1 MIDVQINS
9 FLLNSFNSLF
19 RKMSLSKCEL
29 LKSSKGRDQVLCDG
43 YLYSLNKQKDEN
55 LYWCCNK
62 KTSLR
67 CGGRLQTVLVENTHF
82 VKKNHFAVHLHKPQA
97 ALVDDRKLKTR
108 IRERA
113 INSNDSPAQIIQSCI
128 ENVPSSR
135 APTLCNKHSFKMMIY
150 RARNKDY
157 PTLPKKLQDFEI
169 PDEFRKCNDQDFL
182 LAHFKDRD
190 VSIIMFGTK
199 KNLQLLLESPYWL
212 MDGTFRCCPWPC
224 YQLYTVHGVI
234 GHGENKKTVPLVYG
248 LLSRKTERCYFLFL
262 ELLRTQAQN
271 KYGFDLSPN
280 IVVTGFELAAI
291 KAVKKVYPNAAQ
303 KGCFFHLCQSIWRQI
318 WPKSMEKTARSR
330 INCVTLQLWRI

>member
-1 MIDVQINS
+1 
-9 FLLNSFNSLF
+9 
-19 RKMSLSKCEL
+19 
-29 LKSSKGRDQVLCDG
+29 
-43 YLYSLNKQKDEN
+43 
-55 LYWCCNK
+55 
-62 KTSLR
+62 
-67 CGGRLQTVLVENTHF
+67 
-82 VKKNHFAVHLHKPQA
+82 
-97 ALVDDRKLKTR
+97 
-108 IRERA
+108 
-113 INSNDSPAQIIQSCI
+113 
-128 ENVPSSR
+128 
-135 APTLCNKHSFKMMIY
+135 MMIY

-280 IVVTGFELAAI
+280 IVVTDFELAAI

-318 WPKSMEKTARSR
+318 QAANLANKYGEDSTFAHKLRHIAALAYLNAEEIPPAFSLLKKHVSTCLLKLNNLRCRVLASNGPHHSFPWVSFEATNRFLMHYLRGRKLS
-330 INCVTLQLWRI
+330 QLRPLNT